1 MNIMPQTLN
10 KLRAKLDRDL
20 VAAPFSS
27 LPEYKSITYHQDLGK
42 MLGIEN
48 PFFRSTEGP
57 QGRHT
62 LIDGKPVLNFAWCDY
77 LGLSR
82 HPDLIEASKAAIDA
96 YGTSVSASR
105 MVSGDTPLH
114 RELEQEIADTI
125 GVEGALVFVSGHAA
139 NVSTIGTI
147 MTADDLIIHDEFVHN
162 SAVVGMRLSGAK
174 TMTFKHNK
182 LDLLEQ
188 MLREQRA
195 KYKNA
200 LVVIEGLYSTEGDIP
215 DLARVVELKERYG
228 AWLMV
233 DDAHGCGVLGKTGA
247 GLAEHT
253 GIPGDKVDI
262 WMGTLSKAYA
272 SCGGYIAGNREL
284 IDALR
289 YSAPGFVFSVGLPPS
304 MTAAALAALRVVKR
318 EPYRVARLHSNGA
331 AVPARSQ
338 GTRSRHRPLHR
349 HRHAAGDGRRHD
361 ARGEGRLQGSG
372 ARHQHLADHVA
383 GRAGQRGAAAL
394 LPHLR
399 IHAGGDQARARRDQ
413 GGSHALRRRAAQAV
427 SSSGAVAGPVVS

>member
-1 MNIMPQTLN
+1 MNFMPQALN
-10 KLRAKLDRDL
+10 KLRAKLDLDM
-20 VAAPFSS
+20 VASPFAA
-27 LPEYKSITYHQDLGK
+27 LPEYKAVKQQENLAAL
-42 MLGIEN
+42 LGIKN

-77 LGLSR
+77 LGLSQ
-82 HPDLIEASKAAIDA
+82 HPELIEASKAAIDT

-114 RELEQEIADTI
+114 RELEQEIAQTI
-125 GVEGALVFVSGHAA
+125 GVDGALVFVSGHAA

-147 MTADDLIIHDEFVHN
+147 MSPDDLIIHDEFVHN
-162 SAVVGMRLSGAK
+162 SAVVGMRLSGATTK
-174 TMTFKHNK
+174 SFRHNR
-182 LDLLEQ
+182 LDQLETI
-188 MLREQRA
+188 LREERA

-200 LVVIEGLYSTEGDIP
+200 LVVIEGLYSTEGDVP

-247 GLAEHT
+247 GLAEHC

-272 SCGGYIAGNREL
+272 SCGGYIAGSTDL

-304 MTAAALAALRVVKR
+304 MTAAALAALRVIKR
-318 EPYRVARLHSNGA
+318 EPHRVARLHSNGA
-331 AVPARSQ
+331 LFLREAK
-338 GTRSRHRPLHR
+338 
-349 HRHAAGDGRRHD
+349 
-361 ARGEGRLQGSG
+361 ARGLET
-372 ARHQHLADHVA
+372 
-383 GRAGQRGAAAL
+383 GRAIGIGMLPVIVGATTKAAKAVTAVLERGVNASLIMAPGVPVNAAR
-394 LPHLR
+394 LR
-399 IHAGGDQARARRDQ
+399 FFLTCEFTPEEIT
-413 GGSHALRRRAAQAV
+413 HALDVTHEILAR
-427 SSSGAVAGPVVS
+427 

>member
-10 KLRAKLDRDL
+10 KLRAKMDRNM
-20 VAAPFSS
+20 VASQFSS
-27 LPEYKSITYHQDLGK
+27 LPEYKAIRNHQNLGK
-42 MLGIEN
+42 LLGIEN

-57 QGRHT
+57 EGRHT

-82 HPDLIEASKAAIDA
+82 HPELIAASKAAIDA

-114 RELEQEIADTI
+114 RELEREIADTI
-125 GVEGALVFVSGHAA
+125 GVEAALVFVSGHAA

-147 MTADDLIIHDEFVHN
+147 MTSEDLIIHDEFVHN
-162 SAVVGMRLSGAK
+162 SAVVGMRLSGAT
-174 TMTFKHNK
+174 TMTFKHNR
-182 LDLLEQ
+182 LDQLEKI
-188 MLREQRA
+188 LSDERT

-215 DLARVVELKERYG
+215 DLARVIELKERFG

-233 DDAHGCGVLGKTGA
+233 DDAHGCGVLGRSGA
-247 GLAEHT
+247 GLAEHC

-272 SCGGYIAGNREL
+272 SCGGYIAGNTDL

-304 MTAAALAALRVVKR
+304 MTAAALTALRVVKR
-318 EPYRVARLHSNGA
+318 EPHRVARLHANSVLFLREA
-331 AVPARSQ
+331 K
-338 GTRSRHRPLHR
+338 L
-349 HRHAAGDGRRHD
+349 
-361 ARGEGRLQGSG
+361 RGL
-372 ARHQHLADHVA
+372 DT
-383 GRAGQRGAAAL
+383 GRAVGIGMLPVMVGATTRAAKAVTSVLERGINASLIMAPGVPVNAAR
-394 LPHLR
+394 LR
-399 IHAGGDQARARRDQ
+399 FFMTCDFTPDEIA
-413 GGSHALRRRAAQAV
+413 HALD
-427 SSSGAVAGPVVS
+427 VVKEVVGR

>member
-1 MNIMPQTLN
+1 
-10 KLRAKLDRDL
+10 
-20 VAAPFSS
+20 
-27 LPEYKSITYHQDLGK
+27 
-42 MLGIEN
+42 
-48 PFFRSTEGP
+48 
-57 QGRHT
+57 
-62 LIDGKPVLNFAWCDY
+62 
-77 LGLSR
+77 
-82 HPDLIEASKAAIDA
+82 
-96 YGTSVSASR
+96 
-105 MVSGDTPLH
+105 
-114 RELEQEIADTI
+114 
-125 GVEGALVFVSGHAA
+125 
-139 NVSTIGTI
+139 

-188 MLREQRA
+188 VLREERA
-195 KYKNA
+195 KYKNC

-247 GLAEHT
+247 GLSEHS
-253 GIPGDKVDI
+253 GVPGDKVDI

-318 EPYRVARLHSNGA
+318 EPHRVARLHANGQLFLREA
-331 AVPARSQ
+331 K
-338 GTRSRHRPLHR
+338 
-349 HRHAAGDGRRHD
+349 
-361 ARGEGRLQGSG
+361 ARGLNTGRSIGIGMLPVMVG
-372 ARHQHLADHVA
+372 ATTRAAKAVSQVLA
-383 GRAGQRGAAAL
+383 RGINTSLIMSPGVPVNAAR
-394 LPHLR
+394 LR
-399 IHAGGDQARARRDQ
+399 FFLTCEFTPEEIK
-413 GGSHALRRRAAQAV
+413 HALDITMEVLTRYGGAPLRPSSRAAPSPDR
-427 SSSGAVAGPVVS
+427 SSRSPALRGDLRVRPPPWRAACSS

>member
-1 MNIMPQTLN
+1 L
-10 KLRAKLDRDL
+10 
-20 VAAPFSS
+20 
-27 LPEYKSITYHQDLGK
+27 
-42 MLGIEN
+42 LGIEN

-57 QGRHT
+57 QGRRT

-77 LGLSR
+77 LGLSQ
-82 HPDLIEASKAAIDA
+82 HPDLIKASKAAIDT

-114 RELEQEIADTI
+114 RELEQEIAETI
-125 GVEGALVFVSGHAA
+125 GVEASLVFVSGHAA
-139 NVSTIGTI
+139 NVSTIGTV
-147 MTADDLIIHDEFVHN
+147 MGPEDLIVHDEFVHN

-174 TMTFKHNK
+174 TLTYKHNN
-182 LDLLEQ
+182 LEALEKI
-188 MLREQRA
+188 LREERT

-215 DLARVVELKERYG
+215 DLARVIELKERYG

-247 GLAEHT
+247 GLAEHC
-253 GIPGDKVDI
+253 GIPGNKVDI

-272 SCGGYIAGNREL
+272 SCGGYIAGNQKL

-318 EPYRVARLHSNGA
+318 EPHRVARLHANGA
-331 AVPARSQ
+331 LFLKEAKLRGLDTGRSIGIGMLPVMVGATTRAAKAVSKVLERGINTSLIMSPGVPVNAAR
-338 GTRSRHRPLHR
+338 
-349 HRHAAGDGRRHD
+349 
-361 ARGEGRLQGSG
+361 
-372 ARHQHLADHVA
+372 
-383 GRAGQRGAAAL
+383 
-394 LPHLR
+394 LR
-399 IHAGGDQARARRDQ
+399 FFLTCESTPEEIK
-413 GGSHALRRRAAQAV
+413 HALDVTKEVLAR
-427 SSSGAVAGPVVS
+427 